1 MFAIQHALLL
11 FWFGFFVFFK
21 REFSKIKKIIK
32 CNAMHSVNIYKKQYS
47 ILSEIF
53 ICKTYRLFYVATD
66 RSLGEGRLE
75 RVEGSQTVIG
85 IHCMRKE
92 TVYNLKYRLKK

>member
-1 MFAIQHALLL
+1 LSLGGLL
-11 FWFGFFVFFK
+11 F
-21 REFSKIKKIIK
+21 
-32 CNAMHSVNIYKKQYS
+32 
-47 ILSEIF
+47 SEMNLTR
-53 ICKTYRLFYVATD
+53 KG
-66 RSLGEGRLE
+66 SLGEGRLE